1 MHMARVICCKSN
13 FMQRITYLAMFLRT
27 SLWYWGKG
35 RYWNPDNLN
44 PILVNQE
51 IYDNRCRSF
60 PIIPSLSDYNLP
72 RITPKGWNPALSCRW
87 LYNKTGM
94 PVGFSQKEK
103 YGKVRQSFGKV
114 WQNQQ
119 VINLFVN
126 CHRLTCTEAR
136 MTKPMCRWP
145 LEHIIPHQQGHSR
158 HHQLSWIICHRH
170 CNRLIPV
177 ITCNQVCMSDKVSLL
192 SNVWKCDKVIKWQH
206 TPARNE

>member
-1 MHMARVICCKSN
+1 
-13 FMQRITYLAMFLRT
+13 MFLRT
-27 SLWYWGKG
+27 SLWYWEKG

-44 PILVNQE
+44 PILVNQGY
-51 IYDNRCRSF
+51 IYDNRCRSL
-60 PIIPSLSDYNLP
+60 PIMPSLSDYNLP
-72 RITPKGWNPALSCRW
+72 GITPKGWNPALRCRC

-114 WQNQQ
+114 QQNQE

-136 MTKPMCRWP
+136 MTKPMWRWP
-145 LEHIIPHQQGHSR
+145 PEHILPHQQGHSR
-158 HHQLSWIICHRH
+158 HHQLSWLICHRH

-177 ITCNQVCMSDKVSLL
+177 ITCNQVCMRDKVSLL